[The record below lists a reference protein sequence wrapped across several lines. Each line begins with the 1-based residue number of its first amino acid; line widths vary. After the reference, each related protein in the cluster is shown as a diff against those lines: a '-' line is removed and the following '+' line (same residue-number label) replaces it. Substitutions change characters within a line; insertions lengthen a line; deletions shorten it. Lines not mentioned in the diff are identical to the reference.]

1 MRRLAYLKPHPV
13 PPSTMAATRMA
24 PAMEPII
31 RLVALGPV
39 KEVMKEGGRGRH
51 MSFYT
56 RWNCYEKHA
65 TPYNDESTWN
75 REQSHNSA
83 AVNMTESEE
92 GVLHAS
98 QTLQVCSL

>member
-1 MRRLAYLKPHPV
+1 MRRVAYLKPHPV

-39 KEVMKEGGRGRH
+39 KGYGEKD

-56 RWNCYEKHA
+56 HLLYKITCNY
-65 TPYNDESTWN
+65 TMTI
-75 REQSHNSA
+75 SH
-83 AVNMTESEE
+83 
-92 GVLHAS
+92 
-98 QTLQVCSL
+98 

>member
-1 MRRLAYLKPHPV
+1 MRRVAYLKPHPV

-39 KEVMKEGGRGRH
+39 KGYGEKD

-56 RWNCYEKHA
+56 HLLY
-65 TPYNDESTWN
+65 Y
-75 REQSHNSA
+75 
-83 AVNMTESEE
+83 
-92 GVLHAS
+92 
-98 QTLQVCSL
+98 

>member
-39 KEVMKEGGRGRH
+39 KEVVGGGEGDTSVSTLAEMAMKNTQLR
-51 MSFYT
+51 T
-56 RWNCYEKHA
+56 
-65 TPYNDESTWN
+65 
-75 REQSHNSA
+75 
-83 AVNMTESEE
+83 MTNPHGTENKAIR
-92 GVLHAS
+92 VL
-98 QTLQVCSL
+98 LQ

>member
-1 MRRLAYLKPHPV
+1 MRRVAYLKPHPV

-39 KEVMKEGGRGRH
+39 KGYGEKD

-56 RWNCYEKHA
+56 HLLYK
-65 TPYNDESTWN
+65 
-75 REQSHNSA
+75 
-83 AVNMTESEE
+83 
-92 GVLHAS
+92 
-98 QTLQVCSL
+98 

>member
-1 MRRLAYLKPHPV
+1 MRRVAYLKPHPV

-39 KEVMKEGGRGRH
+39 KGYGEKD

-56 RWNCYEKHA
+56 HLLYKITCNY
-65 TPYNDESTWN
+65 TMTI
-75 REQSHNSA
+75 SHG
-83 AVNMTESEE
+83 TENITRSI
-92 GVLHAS
+92 L
-98 QTLQVCSL
+98 LQ